1 MFTCCLQ
8 LFTNNNSNSNSNTN
22 TIELDIKEDEKT
34 IDFIKQDSYKQ
45 FNLDGLIFN
54 CYVNSIYDGDTIRI
68 IIPMEINIHN
78 FKNENKILLSEKT
91 NIINYEL
98 KCRLHGIDSPE
109 MKPLLNIPN
118 REEHIKKAHLAKDFL
133 SNEILHKVVKI
144 NFLPNDKYGR
154 VLVIIY
160 KNEVNI
166 NDLMITNGLAKPYDG
181 GKKNNNF

>member
-1 MFTCCLQ
+1 MFTCCFQ
-8 LFTNNNSNSNSNTN
+8 LFNNSTNSNTN
-22 TIELDIKEDEKT
+22 NVELDIKEDEKT
-34 IDFIKQDSYKQ
+34 VDFIKQDNYKQ
-45 FNLDGLIFN
+45 FNMDGLIRN

-78 FKNENKILLSEKT
+78 FKNENKILLSDKT
-91 NIINYEL
+91 DIINYEL
-98 KCRLHGIDSPE
+98 KCRLDGIDTPE
-109 MKPLLNIPN
+109 MKPLLNTPN
-118 REEHIKKAHLAKDFL
+118 REEHIKKAHLSKDFL
-133 SNEILHKVVKI
+133 SNEILHKVVTI

-166 NDLMITNGLAKPYDG
+166 NNLMITKGFANPYDG

>member
-1 MFTCCLQ
+1 MFTCCFQ
-8 LFTNNNSNSNSNTN
+8 LFNSSNNT
-22 TIELDIKEDEKT
+22 KEDEKT
-34 IDFIKQDSYKQ
+34 IDFIKEDNYKE
-45 FNLDGLIFN
+45 FNMDGLTRN
-54 CYVNSIYDGDTIRI
+54 CYVNSVYDGDTIKI

-78 FKNENKILLSEKT
+78 FKDENKIFLSEKT

-98 KCRLHGIDSPE
+98 KCRLHGVDTPE

-154 VLVIIY
+154 SLIIIY

-166 NDLMITNGLAKPYDG
+166 NDIMIKNGHAKAYDG
-181 GKKNNNF
+181 GKKN